1 MVYNGYHPELS
12 LQNPSQLGPPDP
24 QNKRNGRNE
33 KMKTWKQAL
42 ALVLALVMALSLVAL
57 PSFAE
62 GEEESA
68 GDTGMPYINGQGGTV
83 EQNGLVMSKTI
94 KKGENGQFLLTLEAY
109 ATGSTTTTTTKK
121 PVDIVLVLDVSGSM
135 DPAVSNNDNDYIR
148 DYDYTPVYDLNARS
162 TYYYQDANGQYQQ
175 AYYCDGKYW
184 GWDTEPHH
192 TPGWYSENH
201 QNNLGNCQGETGT
214 RLTPKTSASDA
225 DTSHTQF
232 YTRTEKSKTAKITA
246 LKTAVNAFIDNV
258 AKESPDSSI
267 AIVKFA
273 GESTDAIGDDTH
285 TEYHN
290 NTSAECNFT
299 QIVKKLTTVD
309 AAGATELKEAV
320 NKLAAKGP
328 TSADRGMEHAK
339 NIIQSDPNKDRQ
351 KVVVMF
357 TDGAPTHWNGGD
369 FDTVANG
376 AIAASKSIKEAG
388 ATVYTIGCFGTT
400 PSSDTDTY
408 MNYVSSNYP
417 NATSMTSGGAKA
429 DPANYYKTVSSAA
442 DLNNIFTDISHTI
455 GGTDVK
461 LTSTSVLR
469 DVISDSFTLPEGYKD
484 GDITA
489 YSVDCMGKNGDT
501 YTWANTPDAG
511 KYTVTVD
518 PSDNKTINVT
528 GFSYAD
534 NWVDQF
540 GVKDSPSGGTSH
552 GKKLVV
558 EIPIVPEQDATGSVK
573 TNGDASGIYADSTV
587 KDPVEKFP
595 SPVVYIPYFTVT
607 HVASTV
613 DSATG
618 ANKGEV
624 RASKN
629 YPLWCYKEFDL
640 TSVVTANYL
649 YGGTF
654 ESDCATVH
662 HDVQGNP
669 MKLNPTE
676 NATYYIWEVPNTYL
690 TPRNYN
696 VWRHLPE
703 NNGQKTVVRL
713 YPLTTADRIRYK
725 QVGFVIDGQD
735 YVSGCD
741 EFNVT
746 INNTPTLYQTAVAK
760 QNGQHYQTLYLD
772 KGTIRASNT
781 AIDESGLVSGQHIDD
796 GCLAGIKLDAN
807 GMSEFKTT
815 GVTFRPYWITLD
827 NVKVYGTTARTCTY
841 VAGSESPSV
850 SDDKTSLSCVYMG
863 DTVTTQAMSFA
874 KSFTMADSQPA
885 VDESLTV
892 TVVDGSNT
900 TQVKVAPNGSVRDQV
915 AYQAPAGKVFAGW
928 FADQAY
934 TTPADLDQVTQDT
947 TIYAK
952 YVSDSYLDLAY
963 SRTGLFRLRGVTL
976 ISAVDNPANYQASG
990 IMVNG
995 QKLDVSYASRYR
1007 IFKTP
1012 ANLFGAARDAKLMLA
1027 DKSLSGTGTLEVTPY
1042 WITLDGT
1049 EVHGITHSLHYN
1061 TRTIWE

>member
-1 MVYNGYHPELS
+1 
-12 LQNPSQLGPPDP
+12 
-24 QNKRNGRNE
+24 
-33 KMKTWKQAL
+33 MKTWKQAL

-57 PSFAE
+57 PSFAADEDSTGTGTAATE
-62 GEEESA
+62 GSTHTPGLELRKVY
-68 GDTGMPYINGQGGTV
+68 DPNTG
-83 EQNGLVMSKTI
+83 
-94 KKGENGQFLLTLEAY
+94 LLTLEAY
-109 ATGSTTTTTTKK
+109 ATGSTTTTTSTA

-135 DPAVSNNDNDYIR
+135 DDPINGYGS
-148 DYDYTPVYDLNARS
+148 
-162 TYYYQDANGQYQQ
+162 QD
-175 AYYCDGKYW
+175 
-184 GWDTEPHH
+184 
-192 TPGWYSENH
+192 
-201 QNNLGNCQGETGT
+201 
-214 RLTPKTSASDA
+214 
-225 DTSHTQF
+225 
-232 YTRTEKSKTAKITA
+232 KIDA
-246 LKTAVNAFIDNV
+246 LKTAVNGFIDKV
-258 AKESPDSSI
+258 AEKSPNSSI
-267 AIVKFA
+267 AVVKFA
-273 GESTDAIGDDTH
+273 GKENTETGNDKYWSEGHRYNYSQTVIG
-285 TEYHN
+285 
-290 NTSAECNFT
+290 
-299 QIVKKLTTVD
+299 LT
-309 AAGATELKEAV
+309 AAGTGAAALKDAV
-320 NKLAAKGP
+320 NALDPDGATAADNGMKRAKSIIDSVKGN
-328 TSADRGMEHAK
+328 G
-339 NIIQSDPNKDRQ
+339 RQ
-351 KVVVMF
+351 KVVIMF
-357 TDGAPTHWNGGD
+357 TDGQPSTWQD
-369 FDTVANG
+369 FSTTVANN
-376 AIAASKSIKEAG
+376 AIKASKSIKDAG
-388 ATVYTIGCFGTT
+388 ATVYTIGCFNTT
-400 PSSDTDTY
+400 YADTDNVPKY
-408 MNYVSSNYP
+408 MNRVSSNYP
-417 NATSMTSGGAKA
+417 DATNMNNGTRGVG
-429 DPANYYKTVSSAA
+429 DYYKTVSSASE
-442 DLNNIFTDISHTI
+442 LESIFTEIAHTA
-455 GGTDVK
+455 GGATLELGTETVLKDVVSK
-461 LTSTSVLR
+461 YF
-469 DVISDSFTLPEGYKD
+469 DLPENASSM
-484 GDITA
+484 ITA
-489 YSVDCMGKNGDT
+489 QSYSCTRLNADGTPIWNE
-501 YTWANTPDAG
+501 TPDQG
-511 KYTVTVD
+511 TNYTVDIVD
-518 PSDNKTINVT
+518 KTISVT
-528 GFSYAD
+528 GFDYSA
-534 NWVDQF
+534 NWVGKDVNT
-540 GVKDSPSGGTSH
+540 GVVHP

-558 EIPIVPEQDATGSVK
+558 TIPIVDNGTGMGEVP
-573 TNGDASGIYADSTV
+573 TNGTDSAV
-587 KDPVEKFP
+587 YDKDGKQVCPFAQP
-595 SPVVYIPYFTVT
+595 TAYFPYFTVT
-607 HVASTV
+607 HIQSNVNDNGVNYGTDGGSTKHRV
-613 DSATG
+613 PTDGTKFS
-618 ANKGEV
+618 
-624 RASKN
+624 
-629 YPLWCYKEFDL
+629 L
-640 TSVVTANYL
+640 TSVVTENYL
-649 YGGTF
+649 YGGSF
-654 ESDCATVH
+654 NGEDCTTV
-662 HDVQGNP
+662 QTYANGE
-669 MKLNPTE
+669 NPTAFTPV
-676 NATYYIWEVPNTYL
+676 NQATYYIWEVPNTYL

-713 YPLTTADRIRYK
+713 YPLTAADRTLYK
-725 QVGFVIDGQD
+725 QVGFVIDDKD

-746 INNTPTLYQTAVAK
+746 INNTPTLYQTAVAE

-807 GMSEFKTT
+807 GMIKFKTT

-841 VAGSESPSV
+841 VAGSESTSV

-934 TTPADLDQVTQDT
+934 TTPADLDQVTEDT

-995 QKLDVSYASRYR
+995 QKIDVSYASRYR

>member
-1 MVYNGYHPELS
+1 
-12 LQNPSQLGPPDP
+12 
-24 QNKRNGRNE
+24 
-33 KMKTWKQAL
+33 MKTWKRAL

-68 GDTGMPYINGQGGTV
+68 GNDGMPYIEENGHGGTV
-83 EQNGLVMSKTI
+83 TKDGLVMSKTI
-94 KKGENGQFLLTLEAY
+94 KKTGDSQFLLTLEAF
-109 ATGSTTTTTTKK
+109 ATGSTTTTVSKD

-135 DPAVSNNDNDYIR
+135 DPAVSENDNDYIR

-162 TYYYQDANGQYQQ
+162 TYYYQDRNGQYQQ
-175 AYYCDGKYW
+175 AYYCDGEKSYGLW
-184 GWDTEPHH
+184 SDTIHPA
-192 TPGWYSENH
+192 GWYTEDH
-201 QNNLGNCQGETGT
+201 QNDLGNCRGESGT

-232 YTRTEKSKTAKITA
+232 YTRTEKTKTAKITA

-258 AKESPDSSI
+258 AKESPDSNI

-290 NTSAECNFT
+290 NGSAECNFT

-339 NIIQSDPNKDRQ
+339 NIIQNDPNKDRQ

-417 NATSMTSGGAKA
+417 NAASMTSGGAKA

-469 DVISDSFTLPEGYKD
+469 DVISDYFKLPSNYKD
-484 GDITA
+484 GDIKA
-489 YSVDCMGKNGDT
+489 YSVSCKGKTGDS
-501 YTWANTPDAG
+501 YTWDSTHDTE
-511 KYTVTVD
+511 YTATVAAD
-518 PSDNKTINVT
+518 KKTINVT
-528 GFSYAD
+528 GFDYAA
-534 NWVDQF
+534 NWVDQI
-540 GVKDSPSGGTSH
+540 GVNGSQSH

-595 SPVVYIPYFTVT
+595 SPVVYIPFFTVA

-613 DSATG
+613 NDQGHNEGKRTG
-618 ANKGEV
+618 ETHHPV
-624 RASKN
+624 
-629 YPLWCYKEFDL
+629 WCNRPFNL
-640 TSVVTANYL
+640 TSVVTENYL

-654 ESDCATVH
+654 NEETCTTVH
-662 HDVQGNP
+662 KDVQEQGNP
-669 MKLNPTE
+669 MELNPTE
-676 NATYYIWEVPNTYL
+676 NATYYIWEVPDTYL
-690 TPRNYN
+690 RPFAFWVSSHQPKGWTVTQMYLLSEVDRLLYRDAGLYVKFGDNEGTYISSNCSELTEGTDVNNNNKATVYQRLEYFKEPNLKDVVETWYLQKGKVKKQEVGLTLNENANPTDSQGQVVDDGYITGHRLLGNEFTDFQNQVPVTYKAYWVTLDGVHVEGVRSRTYTFQENQHDPAKNPDSGKRIEPVYKYVEN
-696 VWRHLPE
+696 VST
-703 NNGQKTVVRL
+703 Q
-713 YPLTTADRIRYK
+713 TTLA
-725 QVGFVIDGQD
+725 
-735 YVSGCD
+735 
-741 EFNVT
+741 
-746 INNTPTLYQTAVAK
+746 L
-760 QNGQHYQTLYLD
+760 
-772 KGTIRASNT
+772 RASMLVN
-781 AIDESGLVSGQHIDD
+781 ES
-796 GCLAGIKLDAN
+796 
-807 GMSEFKTT
+807 E
-815 GVTFRPYWITLD
+815 
-827 NVKVYGTTARTCTY
+827 
-841 VAGSESPSV
+841 
-850 SDDKTSLSCVYMG
+850 
-863 DTVTTQAMSFA
+863 
-874 KSFTMADSQPA
+874 PA
-885 VDESLTV
+885 VENVNV
-892 TVVDGSNT
+892 TVVDAAKTYELTVSAGT
-900 TQVKVAPNGSVRDQV
+900 GVRDQV

-952 YVSDSYLDLAY
+952 YVSDSYLDLDY
-963 SRTGLFRLRGVTL
+963 SRIGLFRLRGVTL

-1027 DKSLSGTGTLEVTPY
+1027 DKSLSGTGDLEVTPY

-1049 EVHGITHSLHYN
+1049 EVHGSAHTLHYN

>member
-1 MVYNGYHPELS
+1 
-12 LQNPSQLGPPDP
+12 
-24 QNKRNGRNE
+24 
-33 KMKTWKQAL
+33 
-42 ALVLALVMALSLVAL
+42 
-57 PSFAE
+57 
-62 GEEESA
+62 
-68 GDTGMPYINGQGGTV
+68 
-83 EQNGLVMSKTI
+83 
-94 KKGENGQFLLTLEAY
+94 
-109 ATGSTTTTTTKK
+109 
-121 PVDIVLVLDVSGSM
+121 M

-273 GESTDAIGDDTH
+273 GKSTDAIGDDTH

-290 NTSAECNFT
+290 NTSAKCNFT

>member
-1 MVYNGYHPELS
+1 
-12 LQNPSQLGPPDP
+12 
-24 QNKRNGRNE
+24 
-33 KMKTWKQAL
+33 MKTWKRAL

-57 PSFAE
+57 PSFAA
-62 GEEESA
+62 GEEDSA
-68 GDTGMPYINGQGGTV
+68 GLPNGVSVVNPGGPTEGVTGM
-83 EQNGLVMSKTI
+83 EMSKTLQLNADG
-94 KKGENGQFLLTLEAY
+94 KTGTLTLEAY
-109 ATGSTTTTTTKK
+109 ATGNSQVVQKNV
-121 PVDIVLVLDVSGSM
+121 PLDIVLVLDQSGSM
-135 DPAVSNNDNDYIR
+135 AYTFSGNTKRQAALKNAVKNFISSVADKYDPETSDHRMAVVTFDSSASTLVNWTQVDGTGKDTLTTAIDGLPKSPEGGTQVGKGMQRAQTLLDN
-148 DYDYTPVYDLNARS
+148 S
-162 TYYYQDANGQYQQ
+162 TYKGSNPAQ
-175 AYYCDGKYW
+175 
-184 GWDTEPHH
+184 
-192 TPGWYSENH
+192 
-201 QNNLGNCQGETGT
+201 
-214 RLTPKTSASDA
+214 R
-225 DTSHTQF
+225 TQ
-232 YTRTEKSKTAKITA
+232 
-246 LKTAVNAFIDNV
+246 
-258 AKESPDSSI
+258 
-267 AIVKFA
+267 
-273 GESTDAIGDDTH
+273 
-285 TEYHN
+285 
-290 NTSAECNFT
+290 
-299 QIVKKLTTVD
+299 
-309 AAGATELKEAV
+309 
-320 NKLAAKGP
+320 
-328 TSADRGMEHAK
+328 
-339 NIIQSDPNKDRQ
+339 
-351 KVVVMF
+351 VVIMF
-357 TDGAPTHWNGGD
+357 TDGEPGDYD
-369 FDTVANG
+369 FDISVAND
-376 AIAASKSIKEAG
+376 AIKAAKTMKDNG
-388 ATVYTIGCFGTT
+388 VVVYTIGIFTGADPSQLYGTRRNANNDGSVGNYWNSET
-400 PSSDTDTY
+400 ASANRY
-408 MNYVSSNYP
+408 MNYVSSNF
-417 NATSMTSGGAKA
+417 
-429 DPANYYKTVSSAA
+429 KTAA
-442 DLNNIFTDISHTI
+442 DLGLEDYYVYHRITKNYTRDSSNYYLAASDADGLNNVFSTISSTI
-455 GGTDVK
+455 GGSDST
-461 LTSTSVLR
+461 LTATATMV
-469 DVISDSFTLPEGYKD
+469 DVISKYFQLPKNYLDSLK
-484 GDITA
+484 A
-489 YSVDCMGKNGDT
+489 
-501 YTWANTPDAG
+501 
-511 KYTVTVD
+511 YTVPFTGTD
-518 PSDNKTINVT
+518 ASGNRQWGANQTRYTPSVEGDKVSVT
-528 GFSYAD
+528 GFNYSD
-534 NWVDQF
+534 NWVGFHTD
-540 GVKDSPSGGTSH
+540 KD
-552 GKKLVV
+552 GKQTARGSKMVL
-558 EIPIVPEQDATGSVK
+558 EIPIQVKDDTVGEVPTNDLNNSGILDG
-573 TNGDASGIYADSTV
+573 NGDMFA
-587 KDPVEKFP
+587 KFV
-595 SPVVYIPYFTVT
+595 SPVVKYAYFTVVPVT
-607 HVASTV
+607 SSV
-613 DSATG
+613 DENGKNQG
-618 ANKGEV
+618 APGTEKKVRLLDNPTYNLVNEV
-624 RASKN
+624 PKD
-629 YPLWCYKEFDL
+629 F
-640 TSVVTANYL
+640 L

-654 ESDCATVH
+654 NEETCTTVH
-662 HDVQGNP
+662 KDVQEQGNP
-669 MKLNPTE
+669 MELNPTE

-713 YPLTTADRIRYK
+713 YPLTAADRTLYK
-725 QVGFVIDGQD
+725 QVGFVIDDKD

-746 INNTPTLYQTAVAK
+746 INNTPTLYQTAVAE

-807 GMSEFKTT
+807 GMIKFKTT

-841 VAGSESPSV
+841 VAGSESTSV

-934 TTPADLDQVTQDT
+934 TTPADLDQVTEDT

-995 QKLDVSYASRYR
+995 QKIDVSYASRYR

>member
-1 MVYNGYHPELS
+1 
-12 LQNPSQLGPPDP
+12 
-24 QNKRNGRNE
+24 
-33 KMKTWKQAL
+33 MKTWKQAL

-57 PSFAE
+57 PSFAADE
-62 GEEESA
+62 DS
-68 GDTGMPYINGQGGTV
+68 TGTGTAVTGGST
-83 EQNGLVMSKTI
+83 NTPGLELRKVYDPST
-94 KKGENGQFLLTLEAY
+94 GLLTLEAY
-109 ATGSTTTTTTKK
+109 ATGSTTTTTSTA

-135 DPAVSNNDNDYIR
+135 DDPINGYDSQNKIDALKDAV
-148 DYDYTPVYDLNARS
+148 
-162 TYYYQDANGQYQQ
+162 NGFIDKV
-175 AYYCDGKYW
+175 AEKS
-184 GWDTEPHH
+184 PN
-192 TPGWYSENH
+192 SSIAVV
-201 QNNLGNCQGETGT
+201 
-214 RLTPKTSASDA
+214 KFASDKEY
-225 DTSHTQF
+225 DVGNGYNGSGYNYSQIVQ
-232 YTRTEKSKTAKITA
+232 SLTAVNEA
-246 LKTAVNAFIDNV
+246 GANSLKTAVN
-258 AKESPDSSI
+258 
-267 AIVKFA
+267 
-273 GESTDAIGDDTH
+273 
-285 TEYHN
+285 
-290 NTSAECNFT
+290 
-299 QIVKKLTTVD
+299 QLT
-309 AAGATELKEAV
+309 AAGATRADYGMQHAQTIV
-320 NKLAAKGP
+320 NGAMGN
-328 TSADRGMEHAK
+328 G
-339 NIIQSDPNKDRQ
+339 RQ
-351 KVVVMF
+351 KVVIMF
-357 TDGAPTHWNGGD
+357 TDGQPSTWQSFSA
-369 FDTVANG
+369 TVAKD
-376 AIAASKSIKEAG
+376 AIKASKSIKDAG

-400 PSSDTDTY
+400 PSDNSNIDKY
-408 MNYVSSNYP
+408 MNRVSSNYP
-417 NATSMTSGGAKA
+417 DATNMNNGTRGVG
-429 DPANYYKTVSSAA
+429 DYYKTVSSASE
-442 DLNNIFTDISHTI
+442 LESIFTEIAHTA
-455 GGTDVK
+455 GGATLTLGSQTVLKDVVSK
-461 LTSTSVLR
+461 YF
-469 DVISDSFTLPEGYKD
+469 DLPENAAD
-484 GDITA
+484 NITA
-489 YSVDCMGKNGDT
+489 QSYSCTALDADGAPIWNE
-501 YTWANTPDAG
+501 TPDQG
-511 KYTVTVD
+511 TNYTVSIQD
-518 PSDNKTINVT
+518 KTISVT
-528 GFSYAD
+528 GFDYSE
-534 NWVDQF
+534 NWV
-540 GVKDSPSGGTSH
+540 GKDVNTGIVHP

-558 EIPIVPEQDATGSVK
+558 TIPIVDNGTGMGEVP
-573 TNGDASGIYADSTV
+573 TNGTDSAV
-587 KDPVEKFP
+587 YDKDGKQVCAFAQPTAYF
-595 SPVVYIPYFTVT
+595 PYFTVT
-607 HVASTV
+607 HIQSNV
-613 DSATG
+613 DDNG
-618 ANKGEV
+618 
-624 RASKN
+624 KN
-629 YPLWCYKEFDL
+629 YGKNDHSTKHRVPTDGTKFNL
-640 TSVVTANYL
+640 TSVVTANHL

-654 ESDCATVH
+654 NEETCTTVH
-662 HDVQGNP
+662 KDVQEQGNP
-669 MKLNPTE
+669 MELNPTE

-713 YPLTTADRIRYK
+713 YPLTAADRTLYK
-725 QVGFVIDGQD
+725 QVGFVIDDKD

-746 INNTPTLYQTAVAK
+746 INNTPTLYQTAVAE

-807 GMSEFKTT
+807 GMIKFKTT

-841 VAGSESPSV
+841 VAGSESTSV

-934 TTPADLDQVTQDT
+934 TTPADLDQVTEDT

-995 QKLDVSYASRYR
+995 QKIDVSYASRYR

>member
-12 LQNPSQLGPPDP
+12 LQNPSQLGPPGP

-33 KMKTWKQAL
+33 KTKTWKQAL

-57 PSFAE
+57 PSFAADEDAADGTLPNGVSVVNPGGPTE
-62 GEEESA
+62 GV
-68 GDTGMPYINGQGGTV
+68 TGM
-83 EQNGLVMSKTI
+83 EMSKTLQLNADG
-94 KKGENGQFLLTLEAY
+94 KTGTLTLEAY
-109 ATGSTTTTTTKK
+109 ATGNSQVLQKEV
-121 PVDIVLVLDVSGSM
+121 PLDIVLVLDQSGSM
-135 DPAVSNNDNDYIR
+135 AYNFNGKQTVQNKDSRQYAMKNAVKTFINSVADR
-148 DYDYTPVYDLNARS
+148 YDAESSDHRMAIVTFGYDAS
-162 TYYYQDANGQYQQ
+162 TLVGWTQVNGTGKDTLTT
-175 AYYCDGKYW
+175 AIDGLPKW
-184 GWDTEPHH
+184 PSGGTQ
-192 TPGWYSENH
+192 TGKGM
-201 QNNLGNCQGETGT
+201 QRAQTLLGNSNYTGSNQAQ
-214 RLTPKTSASDA
+214 R
-225 DTSHTQF
+225 TQ
-232 YTRTEKSKTAKITA
+232 
-246 LKTAVNAFIDNV
+246 
-258 AKESPDSSI
+258 
-267 AIVKFA
+267 
-273 GESTDAIGDDTH
+273 
-285 TEYHN
+285 
-290 NTSAECNFT
+290 
-299 QIVKKLTTVD
+299 
-309 AAGATELKEAV
+309 
-320 NKLAAKGP
+320 
-328 TSADRGMEHAK
+328 
-339 NIIQSDPNKDRQ
+339 
-351 KVVVMF
+351 VVIMF
-357 TDGAPTHWNGGD
+357 TDGVPGD
-369 FDTVANG
+369 SGFDISVAND
-376 AIAASKSIKEAG
+376 AIKAAKTMKDNG
-388 ATVYTIGCFGTT
+388 VVVYTIGIFTGAE
-400 PSSDTDTY
+400 PSQLYGGSGNGAVGEYWDWSDTDSAAANRF
-408 MNYVSSNYP
+408 MNYVSSNF
-417 NATSMTSGGAKA
+417 KA
-429 DPANYYKTVSSAA
+429 AA
-442 DLNNIFTDISHTI
+442 DLGLDYYYYYSYYYRITKNYTRDSSNYYLTASDAAGLNNVFSSISSTI
-455 GGTDVK
+455 GGSDAT
-461 LTSTSVLR
+461 LTGTATMV
-469 DVISDSFTLPEGYKD
+469 DVISEYFQLPKNYLDSLK
-484 GDITA
+484 A
-489 YSVDCMGKNGDT
+489 
-501 YTWANTPDAG
+501 
-511 KYTVTVD
+511 YTVPFTGTD
-518 PSDNKTINVT
+518 ASGNRQWGANQTRYTPSVEGDKVSVT
-528 GFSYAD
+528 GFNYSD
-534 NWVDQF
+534 NWVGFHTD
-540 GVKDSPSGGTSH
+540 KD
-552 GKKLVV
+552 GKQTARGSKMVL
-558 EIPIVPEQDATGSVK
+558 EIPIQVKDDTVGEVPTNDLNNSGILDG
-573 TNGDASGIYADSTV
+573 NGDMFA
-587 KDPVEKFP
+587 KFV
-595 SPVVYIPYFTVT
+595 SPVVKYAYFTVVPVT
-607 HVASTV
+607 SSV
-613 DSATG
+613 DENGKNQG
-618 ANKGEV
+618 APGTEKKVRLLDNPTYNLVNEV
-624 RASKN
+624 PKD
-629 YPLWCYKEFDL
+629 F
-640 TSVVTANYL
+640 L

-654 ESDCATVH
+654 NEETCTTVH
-662 HDVQGNP
+662 KDVQEQGNP
-669 MKLNPTE
+669 MELNPTE

-713 YPLTTADRIRYK
+713 YPLTAADRTLYK
-725 QVGFVIDGQD
+725 QVGFVIDDKD

-746 INNTPTLYQTAVAK
+746 INNTPTLYQTAVAE

-807 GMSEFKTT
+807 GMIKFKTT

-841 VAGSESPSV
+841 VAGSESTSV

-934 TTPADLDQVTQDT
+934 TTPADLDQVTEDT

-995 QKLDVSYASRYR
+995 QKIDVSYASRYR

>member
-1 MVYNGYHPELS
+1 
-12 LQNPSQLGPPDP
+12 
-24 QNKRNGRNE
+24 
-33 KMKTWKQAL
+33 MKTWKQAL

-184 GWDTEPHH
+184 SWNTEHHH

-351 KVVVMF
+351 KVLVMF